1 MSTLSQPFSLLQR
14 CRTRHAWGWAVLVL
28 CLGLLG
34 GCGGGGGGS
43 ATNAAPTPL
52 SLDLQPSAGLTTT
65 ITAGTTLV
73 LVPTYPSSVSSA
85 VLKWND
91 GTAKSTAVSASGAPV
106 TIGSSLASSAIPYV
120 FTLEVTYQDPTVLRP
135 SLLTQTQTLSVTVNP
150 APAAKLLTTGSLIT
164 GRSDFTATML
174 TNGTLLV
181 AGGVSSTG
189 TVLKSAE
196 IYDPVTGKWTATG
209 EMKSARRGHAAS
221 LLPDGRVLVSG
232 GFDGTTAV
240 TALNKADIYD
250 PATGIWSATG
260 TLIQA
265 RRGHTSTLLN
275 NKKVLI
281 VGGIVSSGSGNVAE
295 LFDAD
300 PASNTFGTFIA
311 TGSNLL
317 ARQGHTATLLWD
329 GRVLIAGRSNA
340 DGVTL
345 CANAS
350 EAPVAC
356 SDASYSKNIDSG
368 RTTEVFTP
376 SATTP
381 FGSWSYGPTL
391 AHARYNHTSTTMGTA
406 QRLLILGGFGSG
418 ASTGEVIVPDAMA
431 TTTASL
437 ARISVTGLNLVKPVA
452 YHNTLYL
459 PASSDNTSPFQFLVV
474 GGYNLG
480 DGSLSIL
487 QRFTITESSGA
498 FSSNS
503 TSTNSLQ
510 LNTPRAMHSS
520 TRLNNGSVVILG
532 NYYTSTGT
540 VTGTVEIWSP

>member
-1 MSTLSQPFSLLQR
+1 MSTLSQPFSLLQW
-14 CRTRHAWGWAVLVL
+14 CPTRQAWGWAVLVL

-281 VGGIVSSGSGNVAE
+281 VGGNVSSGNGTFAE
-295 LFDAD
+295 LYDAD
-300 PASNTFGTFIA
+300 PGSDTFGTFIETEA
-311 TGSNLL
+311 NLL
-317 ARQGHTATLLWD
+317 PRQGHTATLLWD

-345 CANAS
+345 CANDDNI
-350 EAPVAC
+350 PVAC
-356 SDASYSKNIDSG
+356 SSPSYNKNIDSG
-368 RTTEVFTP
+368 RTTEIYDP
-376 SATTP
+376 SATQNL
-381 FGSWSYGPTL
+381 WSYGPTM

-406 QRLLILGGFGSG
+406 RRLLILGGFGSG
-418 ASTGEVIVPDAMA
+418 ASTGEVIIVPDALA
-431 TTTASL
+431 TTTANL
-437 ARISVTGLNLVKPVA
+437 VLKSVTGLNLVKPVA

-459 PASSDNTSPFQFLVV
+459 PASSDNASPFQFLVV

-487 QRFTITESSGA
+487 QRFTITESSGT
-498 FSSNS
+498 FSSNA

-510 LNTPRAMHSS
+510 LNTPRAMHTSA
-520 TRLNNGSVVILG
+520 RLNNGSVVILG